1 MFAYDGGGAFDGGV
15 FALLVSGVR
24 LGGGGGGF
32 GVYIPAL
39 GVYLFVGSMC
49 CSSPT
54 CLVFCNSLH

>member
-39 GVYLFVGSMC
+39 GVYLFVGSI
-49 CSSPT
+49 
-54 CLVFCNSLH
+54 